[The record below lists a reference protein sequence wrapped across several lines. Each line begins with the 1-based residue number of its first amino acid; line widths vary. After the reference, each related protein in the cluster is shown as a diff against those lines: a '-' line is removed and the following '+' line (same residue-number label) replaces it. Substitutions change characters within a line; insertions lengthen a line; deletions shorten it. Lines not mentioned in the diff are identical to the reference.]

1 TRSYRE
7 ERQSRRQC
15 LRRSNDRDCPW
26 SFSPPGTL
34 TQSGAWTSFVKIVRC
49 VKKNKN
55 AERHVTMPLF
65 FHVLPCD
72 VACQSGAYEEAF
84 QRHATSFKKKRVQNW
99 RKALVA
105 VAGISGWCLREN
117 E

>member
-1 TRSYRE
+1 MDDKKLPRGETIKTSMSTAIERSRLSVVVFSSGYAD
-7 ERQSRRQC
+7 SKWC
-15 LRRSNDRDCPW
+15 LDELCQD
-26 SFSPPGTL
+26 
-34 TQSGAWTSFVKIVRC
+34 Q
-49 VKKNKN
+49 
-55 AERHVTMPLF
+55 RHVTMPLF